1 MEEGERAN
9 PRKRALSKNLS
20 QMKFMKR
27 HTLGNAEEE
36 VDSVGGV
43 LTEKWVV
50 PDAPPSAKCSTIRK
64 RIDSFVECEEL
75 DTFGRYSYNG
85 CNKEI
90 ERLARSRLTAGSP
103 SVVEPEEDADVTAE
117 EVVQR
122 HEVMGLKRGERKR
135 RREKHFEKILDKK
148 WS

>member
-1 MEEGERAN
+1 MI
-9 PRKRALSKNLS
+9 KTTCLLFFSS
-20 QMKFMKR
+20 
-27 HTLGNAEEE
+27 
-36 VDSVGGV
+36 
-43 LTEKWVV
+43 
-50 PDAPPSAKCSTIRK
+50 STIRK

-90 ERLARSRLTAGSP
+90 EVGIECMCVCVDWHFFQRLARSRLTAGSP

-122 HEVMGLKRGERKR
+122 YMYT
-135 RREKHFEKILDKK
+135 
-148 WS
+148 